1 MRDVLAIIL
10 GGGRGTRLFPLTQL
24 RAKPAV
30 PIAGKYRLIDIP
42 VSNCINS
49 NVHKIYVLTQFNS
62 ASLNRHISQSY
73 PASPF
78 SDGFVEILAAQQT
91 PEHSNWFQGTADA
104 VRQYLPS
111 FLEHNVNDYL
121 ILSGDHLYRMNY
133 QDFIAEHRQNNADIT
148 VSVIPVTMEKAS
160 EFGLLKIDNKGCVVE
175 FCEKPQGAELQ
186 KMQVDTV
193 QLGLEPMAANK
204 MPFIASM
211 GIYVFKRQVLQDLLA
226 AHPDTQDFGR
236 EILPIALDSF
246 KVRAYLFKGYWED
259 IGTIQSFYE
268 ANLGLTDFVH
278 PAFSF
283 YDTHAPIITH
293 QRFLPPSKILQAD
306 VQQAMICEGCI
317 IREAVIRRSIIG
329 VRSIIRSHSQIE
341 NSLVMGADY
350 YQSRE
355 AKEADKQ
362 KGLPSV
368 GIGHDTVIRKAII
381 DKNARIGSGVRIFNE
396 AEIEEADYPER
407 GIWIRNGIVIV
418 TKNAVIPDGTQV

>member
-1 MRDVLAIIL
+1 MADAALDLLGNKEKLRAFGKTAVRLRSTVLLKIKSSHSMNLIIGISCIPAQIGPTASRLKWTERKIDLQEEANSMRDVLAIIL

-160 EFGLLKIDNKGCVVE
+160 EFGLLKIDNKGCVSSFV
-175 FCEKPQGAELQ
+175 EKPQGAELQ

-246 KVRAYLFKGYWED
+246 KVAYLFKGYWKTSEP
-259 IGTIQSFYE
+259 F
-268 ANLGLTDFVH
+268 N
-278 PAFSF
+278 
-283 YDTHAPIITH
+283 
-293 QRFLPPSKILQAD
+293 
-306 VQQAMICEGCI
+306 
-317 IREAVIRRSIIG
+317 RSM
-329 VRSIIRSHSQIE
+329 R
-341 NSLVMGADY
+341 
-350 YQSRE
+350 
-355 AKEADKQ
+355 
-362 KGLPSV
+362 P
-368 GIGHDTVIRKAII
+368 T
-381 DKNARIGSGVRIFNE
+381 SG
-396 AEIEEADYPER
+396 
-407 GIWIRNGIVIV
+407 
-418 TKNAVIPDGTQV
+418 